1 MSSRGVFVTGTDT
14 GVGKTEAACLLTSG
28 LASSGLKVAVM
39 KPVAAGAQPTA
50 DGLRNEDA
58 LALIACANVHAAY
71 ETVNPFCLREAIAP
85 HIAAAEEGIHIRTAD
100 IVHHFGELMRRAD
113 WVVVEGA
120 GGWLVPISAE
130 ETMADVARALGLPVV
145 LVVGMRLGCL
155 NHAVLTARAI
165 QASGLTLAAW
175 IANDIDATFARHAQ
189 NLATLEHWLGLA
201 PAAIVPYGVSAAQR
215 PQLASQTARAVQE
228 RLRQAPAI
236 RT

>member
-1 MSSRGVFVTGTDT
+1 
-14 GVGKTEAACLLTSG
+14 
-28 LASSGLKVAVM
+28 
-39 KPVAAGAQPTA
+39 
-50 DGLRNEDA
+50 
-58 LALIACANVHAAY
+58 
-71 ETVNPFCLREAIAP
+71 
-85 HIAAAEEGIHIRTAD
+85 
-100 IVHHFGELMRRAD
+100 
-113 WVVVEGA
+113 
-120 GGWLVPISAE
+120 
-130 ETMADVARALGLPVV
+130 MADVARALGLPVV

-175 IANDIDATFARHAQ
+175 IANDIDATFARHAH

>member
-1 MSSRGVFVTGTDT
+1 MSPRGVFVTGTDT

-100 IVHHFGELMRRAD
+100 IVHHFGELMRR
-113 WVVVEGA
+113 G
-120 GGWLVPISAE
+120 
-130 ETMADVARALGLPVV
+130 ETDIYAKVTAAVDRVV
-145 LVVGMRLGCL
+145 LET
-155 NHAVLTARAI
+155 VLRYVKGNQM
-165 QASGLTLAAW
+165 QASEVLGISRTTLRAKM
-175 IANDIDATFARHAQ
+175 RS
-189 NLATLEHWLGLA
+189 LGLA
-201 PAAIVPYGVSAAQR
+201 IEKHLLSDSGS
-215 PQLASQTARAVQE
+215 E
-228 RLRQAPAI
+228 E
-236 RT
+236 